1 MKIQNSN
8 TLHEEQEVQEQ
19 FEAENAKCENTDVK
33 VIQKGIN
40 IDDLIIDAD

>member
-8 TLHEEQEVQEQ
+8 TLHEEQEVQEHFQ
-19 FEAENAKCENTDVK
+19 AENAKCEDAEVK

>member
-8 TLHEEQEVQEQ
+8 TLHEQEVQEQ
-19 FEAENAKCENTDVK
+19 FEAENAKCEDAEVK